1 MIVEVGGGNSG
12 IAEYLEKG
20 LKQGRIF
27 SRDELDQRIVLEG
40 DLELTNQ
47 IINSIEDNGQER
59 YLHITLSFREDDISN
74 DLLQS
79 VTAEYKSLLMSAY
92 NDDEYNFYAEAHL
105 PKIQSIEDLKT
116 GKMIER
122 KPHIHIVIPERNL
135 LTGNKLLPT
144 GYSDTVNVKNIPY
157 LDSIQEY
164 INYKYN
170 LESPKDFMREGG
182 NHSANVL
189 SRIKGDFFGEKQSQF
204 KAKMVDEIS
213 SGKINSLDSFQQ
225 RLSDFGEVKVRN
237 KGKANQYFA
246 VKLAEDK
253 KFTNLNHPVF
263 SEKAIV
269 TKALPKPDIDTIN
282 ARLSEWKNRVSKE
295 IKFVDF
301 ATPSFRQQYAKA
313 DLSEKAQLLIER
325 EQNYERKH
333 RQGSSLDRTSRR
345 KRNHQSN
352 VAHFNSRQSKPI
364 TRAAVGLS
372 SVQSGIMVRGTAQ
385 RGTRTQDI
393 LPENELNHLRNRK
406 SSLNPSLRRND
417 SSRRGGNARGRIDV
431 KSPISSR
438 SFNQI
443 ASGVPKQSYQK
454 NIFDKSIE
462 SRPYIT
468 PFEHYLETIGNTVR
482 IVKFSDSN
490 VLSHLANQSIDS
502 QAKQAEMAQYAEIR
516 RNIDPAAFLK
526 QLEKIYAVEPKNYK
540 ISYAKDGSPRFNVGK
555 RNLNASDF
563 LTKHLNLQW
572 QEAKSVL
579 EFCYA
584 NQQNRNINQ
593 ERLAFEKIKSN
604 IKAFDDD
611 LRLFE
616 KKAHTTLHNMNVDN
630 RNAFREEKK
639 RIYARCNLTP
649 KIRNQELAIASFR
662 CMQRQELIDEFAKNT
677 AFFVKEAKQYF
688 QQSGYSIRSLEEIDM
703 ATQAGKK
710 LQNLQPNYI
719 TSATKE
725 LELEDE
731 KKGLFNRIFDRVREQ
746 NPLNQENAQSQQNQH
761 TKDIYSTSS
770 GEEVGTD
777 YRGNIQFKNLALQ
790 ESLKKNNIGVAKH
803 TDGKIEYKSLT
814 DGKLICTDDGDKMRI
829 HKKDMSPENVKFFL
843 EVSIDRYGNE
853 LQING
858 KKEFKDMVIE
868 AAAANNLPVIL
879 KPAELQEQL
888 IARRKEL
895 EIEQKVEIGN
905 SIEKSISEKSQYKN
919 DSNLMTESLVE
930 RAEDNANKEDSSLN
944 LSSVESDLSRI
955 AKGELAFTDIT
966 GKFED
971 QKYRDH
977 YKEYVKLHKSEI
989 LAGNRVLT
997 LEQAI
1002 NASDLIT
1009 AYNRQDY
1016 YQTKYPEYKEHFNQ
1030 AKIYVDKQLNGYLNH
1045 KEFIEHCNK
1054 SPILKTAY
1062 NEALEIKLLQSN
1074 ISLEKLQNDSVLST
1088 NYYQSIEE
1096 KVRKERDFILSVK
1109 KDVTDLDKANLKI
1122 SDIAEKL
1129 QEPRYREVFKEAI
1142 ADFNKSTDKP
1152 KFEFDSIIKIAE
1164 KSINNSNSINIE
1176 FEYNKQLSIESGKNS
1191 YVVKI
1196 DGVPAQEAIKQK
1208 PELLKMLDN
1217 VALHKDMQ
1225 AKGISA
1231 ELLKSGVVQP
1241 KQLENELKVTKP
1253 KNMTVD
1259 LSGKSVEKVKAV
1271 KSSNLEL

>member
-1 MIVEVGGGNSG
+1 MIVEIGGGNSG

-27 SRDELDQRIVLEG
+27 SRDELDHRVVLDG
-40 DLELTNQ
+40 DLELTNK

-105 PKIQSIEDLKT
+105 PKMQSIEDSKT

-144 GYSDTVNVKNIPY
+144 GYTDTVNVKNIPY

-182 NHSANVL
+182 HHSANVL
-189 SRIKGDFFGEKQSQF
+189 SRIKGDFFGEKQSKF
-204 KAKMVDEIS
+204 KAQLVDEIS
-213 SGKINSLDSFQQ
+213 SGKINTLESFQR
-225 RLSDFGEVKVRN
+225 RLSDFGEVKIRN

-269 TKALPKPDIDTIN
+269 TKALPKADIDTIQV
-282 ARLSEWKNRVSKE
+282 RLSEWQNRVSKE

-301 ATPSFRQQYAKA
+301 ATPAFRQKYAKA
-313 DLSEKAQLLIER
+313 DLDEKAQLLIER
-325 EQNYERKH
+325 EQTYERKH
-333 RQGSSLDRTSRR
+333 RQGSSLERASRR
-345 KRNHQSN
+345 QRNHQSN
-352 VAHFNSRQSKPI
+352 ASNTNSRQSKSI
-364 TRAAVGLS
+364 ARASIGLS
-372 SVQSGIMVRGTAQ
+372 SVQGGVVVRGATQ
-385 RGTRTQDI
+385 RGTRTQS
-393 LPENELNHLRNRK
+393 LLSENELNHLRNGEP
-406 SSLNPSLRRND
+406 SINSSLRRND
-417 SSRRGGNARGRIDV
+417 SSRRRGNARGRIDV
-431 KSPISSR
+431 KPPISSR

-468 PFEHYLETIGNTVR
+468 PFEHYLDTVGNTVR

-490 VLSHLANQSIDS
+490 ALSHLAYKTLDS
-502 QAKQAEMAQYAEIR
+502 QVKQAEMAQYAEIR
-516 RNIDPAAFLK
+516 RNIEPVAFLN
-526 QLEKIYAVEPKNYK
+526 QLEKIYAVDPKNHK
-540 ISYAKDGSPRFNVGK
+540 ISYSKDGSPRFNVGK

-584 NQQNRNINQ
+584 NQHNKNINQ
-593 ERLAFEKIKSN
+593 ERLAFEKMKSN
-604 IKAFDDD
+604 IKAFDND
-611 LRLFE
+611 LRRFE
-616 KKAHTTLHNMNVDN
+616 KTAHISLHNMNVDN

-639 RIYARCNLTP
+639 RIYARYNLTP

-662 CMQRQELIDEFAKNT
+662 CMQRQELIDEFAQNT
-677 AFFVKEAKQYF
+677 ASFVKEAKRYF

-703 ATQAGKK
+703 ATNAGQK
-710 LQNLQPNYI
+710 LQELQPNSI
-719 TSATKE
+719 APATKE
-725 LELEDE
+725 LEREDE

-761 TKDIYSTSS
+761 AKDIYATQS

-814 DGKLICTDDGDKMRI
+814 DGKLICTDDGDKMKI
-829 HKKDMSPENVKFFL
+829 HQKDMSPENVKFFL

-879 KPAELQEQL
+879 KPAELQERL
-888 IARRKEL
+888 MARRKEL
-895 EIEQKVEIGN
+895 ELEQKVEVN
-905 SIEKSISEKSQYKN
+905 SIEKAAPEQAKNEPHSSIEPVAKSAVAANDEFKQPQAAENLKDNEREKAVVKQ
-919 DSNLMTESLVE
+919 DITREQ
-930 RAEDNANKEDSSLN
+930 AQA
-944 LSSVESDLSRI
+944 
-955 AKGELAFTDIT
+955 AQELA
-966 GKFED
+966 
-971 QKYRDH
+971 
-977 YKEYVKLHKSEI
+977 
-989 LAGNRVLT
+989 
-997 LEQAI
+997 
-1002 NASDLIT
+1002 T
-1009 AYNRQDY
+1009 AYNRQEY
-1016 YQTKYPEYKEHFNQ
+1016 YQARVPEYEKLLEQ
-1030 AKIYVDKQLNGYLNH
+1030 ARIDVEKQLAGTLDH
-1045 KEFIEHCNK
+1045 KDFVERCEQE
-1054 SPILKTAY
+1054 PILKTAY
-1062 NEALEIKLLQSN
+1062 NEVLEIEGLKTER
-1074 ISLEKLQNDSVLST
+1074 SLETLQKDPQFSRNYYEQIESSILKDRAFVQAVKNDVEGLANSKIKIADIAGKLQDPK
-1088 NYYQSIEE
+1088 Y
-1096 KVRKERDFILSVK
+1096 KETFK
-1109 KDVTDLDKANLKI
+1109 K
-1122 SDIAEKL
+1122 
-1129 QEPRYREVFKEAI
+1129 AI
-1142 ADFNKSTDKP
+1142 NDFNRSTTKS
-1152 KFEFDSIIKIAE
+1152 KFDFNAVVQIAE
-1164 KSINNSNSINIE
+1164 KSLVNRRGVNIE
-1176 FEYNKQLSIESGKNS
+1176 FEFSKAASAQAGRNVYT
-1191 YVVKI
+1191 VKI

-1208 PELLKMLDN
+1208 PELSKMLDN

-1231 ELLKSGVVQP
+1231 ESLKSGVIQP
-1241 KQLENELKVTKP
+1241 KQLDNELKVTKP

-1259 LSGKSVEKVKAV
+1259 LSGKPVEKA
-1271 KSSNLEL
+1271 KSTKPSNLEL

>member
-1 MIVEVGGGNSG
+1 MIVEIGGGNSG

-27 SRDELDQRIVLEG
+27 SRDELDHRVVLDG
-40 DLELTNQ
+40 DLELTNK

-105 PKIQSIEDLKT
+105 PKIQSIEDSKT
-116 GKMIER
+116 GEMIER

-144 GYSDTVNVKNIPY
+144 GYTDTVNVKNIPY

-182 NHSANVL
+182 HHSANVL
-189 SRIKGDFFGEKQSQF
+189 SRIKGDFFGEKQSKF
-204 KAKMVDEIS
+204 KAQLVDEIS
-213 SGKINSLDSFQQ
+213 SGKINTLESFQR
-225 RLSDFGEVKVRN
+225 RLSDFGEVKIRN

-269 TKALPKPDIDTIN
+269 TKALPKADIDTIQV
-282 ARLSEWKNRVSKE
+282 RLSEWQNRVSKE

-301 ATPSFRQQYAKA
+301 ATPAFRQKYAKA
-313 DLSEKAQLLIER
+313 DLDEKAQLLIER
-325 EQNYERKH
+325 EQTYERKH
-333 RQGSSLDRTSRR
+333 RQGSSLERASRR
-345 KRNHQSN
+345 QRNHQSN
-352 VAHFNSRQSKPI
+352 ASNTNSRQSKSI
-364 TRAAVGLS
+364 ARASIGLS
-372 SVQSGIMVRGTAQ
+372 SVQGGVVVRGATQ
-385 RGTRTQDI
+385 RGTRTQS
-393 LPENELNHLRNRK
+393 LLSENELNHLRNGK
-406 SSLNPSLRRND
+406 PSIDPSLRRND
-417 SSRRGGNARGRIDV
+417 SSRRRGNARGRIDV
-431 KSPISSR
+431 KPPISSR

-468 PFEHYLETIGNTVR
+468 PFEHYLDTVGNTVR

-490 VLSHLANQSIDS
+490 ALSHLAYQTLDS

-516 RNIDPAAFLK
+516 RNIDPAVFLN
-526 QLEKIYAVEPKNYK
+526 QLEKIYAVDPKNHK

-584 NQQNRNINQ
+584 NQHNKNINQ
-593 ERLAFEKIKSN
+593 ERLAFEKMKSN
-604 IKAFDDD
+604 IKAFDND
-611 LRLFE
+611 LRRFE
-616 KKAHTTLHNMNVDN
+616 KNAHTTLHNMNVDN

-639 RIYARCNLTP
+639 RIYARYNLTP

-662 CMQRQELIDEFAKNT
+662 CMQRQELIDEFAQNT
-677 AFFVKEAKQYF
+677 ASFVKEAKQYF

-703 ATQAGKK
+703 ATKAGQK
-710 LQNLQPNYI
+710 LQDLQPNSI
-719 TSATKE
+719 APATKE
-725 LELEDE
+725 LEREDE

-746 NPLNQENAQSQQNQH
+746 NPLNQENEQSQQNH
-761 TKDIYSTSS
+761 YAKDIYATQS

-814 DGKLICTDDGDKMRI
+814 DGKLICTDDGDKMKI
-829 HKKDMSPENVKFFL
+829 HQKDMSPENVKFFL

-858 KKEFKDMVIE
+858 KKEFKDMVVE

-895 EIEQKVEIGN
+895 EMEQKVEVGN
-905 SIEKSISEKSQYKN
+905 SIEKATPEQAKDEQRSSIEPVQSKSAANDEFRQPQAAEPLKAQPEQAHTPAEQPKPVQEQPQATIEKAVAISQTKAESSKTTERPAYTIEFKYDESAKQRTAQESAVVAGRFYSVKVNGVPVQEAMKN
-919 DSNLMTESLVE
+919 DPNVAKVLENAAKNIPDLKAKNITADNLKSGHILGLQTSNVG
-930 RAEDNANKEDSSLN
+930 A
-944 LSSVESDLSRI
+944 
-955 AKGELAFTDIT
+955 
-966 GKFED
+966 GKFDKPE
-971 QKYRDH
+971 
-977 YKEYVKLHKSEI
+977 
-989 LAGNRVLT
+989 T
-997 LEQAI
+997 L
-1002 NASDLIT
+1002 
-1009 AYNRQDY
+1009 
-1016 YQTKYPEYKEHFNQ
+1016 K
-1030 AKIYVDKQLNGYLNH
+1030 LNG
-1045 KEFIEHCNK
+1045 
-1054 SPILKTAY
+1054 SG
-1062 NEALEIKLLQSN
+1062 QQ
-1074 ISLEKLQNDSVLST
+1074 IST
-1088 NYYQSIEE
+1088 P
-1096 KVRKERDFILSVK
+1096 
-1109 KDVTDLDKANLKI
+1109 KA
-1122 SDIAEKL
+1122 
-1129 QEPRYREVFKEAI
+1129 Q
-1142 ADFNKSTDKP
+1142 
-1152 KFEFDSIIKIAE
+1152 AE
-1164 KSINNSNSINIE
+1164 KSAGAS
-1176 FEYNKQLSIESGKNS
+1176 K
-1191 YVVKI
+1191 
-1196 DGVPAQEAIKQK
+1196 
-1208 PELLKMLDN
+1208 
-1217 VALHKDMQ
+1217 
-1225 AKGISA
+1225 
-1231 ELLKSGVVQP
+1231 
-1241 KQLENELKVTKP
+1241 
-1253 KNMTVD
+1253 
-1259 LSGKSVEKVKAV
+1259 GKS
-1271 KSSNLEL
+1271 SDISL

>member
-1 MIVEVGGGNSG
+1 MIVEIGGGNSG

-27 SRDELDQRIVLEG
+27 SRDELDHRVVLDG
-40 DLELTNQ
+40 DLELTNK

-105 PKIQSIEDLKT
+105 PKIQSIEDSKT

-144 GYSDTVNVKNIPY
+144 GYTDTVNVKNIPY

-182 NHSANVL
+182 HHSANVL
-189 SRIKGDFFGEKQSQF
+189 SRIKGDFFGEKQSKF
-204 KAKMVDEIS
+204 KAQLVDEIS
-213 SGKINSLDSFQQ
+213 SGKINTLESFQR
-225 RLSDFGEVKVRN
+225 RLSDFGEVKIRN

-269 TKALPKPDIDTIN
+269 TKALPKADIDTIQV
-282 ARLSEWKNRVSKE
+282 RLSEWQNRVSKE

-301 ATPSFRQQYAKA
+301 ATPTFRQKYAKA
-313 DLSEKAQLLIER
+313 DLDEKAQLLIER
-325 EQNYERKH
+325 EQTYERKH
-333 RQGSSLDRTSRR
+333 RQGSSLDRTNRR

-352 VAHFNSRQSKPI
+352 VAHLNSRQSKSI
-364 TRAAVGLS
+364 TRAAVGVS
-372 SVQSGIMVRGTAQ
+372 SMQSGVMVRGATQ
-385 RGTRTQDI
+385 RGTRTQS
-393 LPENELNHLRNRK
+393 LLSENELNHLRNGK
-406 SSLNPSLRRND
+406 PSIDPSLRRND
-417 SSRRGGNARGRIDV
+417 SSRRRGNARGRIDV
-431 KSPISSR
+431 KPPISSR

-443 ASGVPKQSYQK
+443 TSGVPKQSYQK

-462 SRPYIT
+462 SRSYIT
-468 PFEHYLETIGNTVR
+468 PFEHYLETVGNTVR

-490 VLSHLANQSIDS
+490 ALSHLAYKTLDS
-502 QAKQAEMAQYAEIR
+502 QVKQAEMAQYAEIR
-516 RNIDPAAFLK
+516 RNIEPVTFLN
-526 QLEKIYAVEPKNYK
+526 QLEKIYAVDPKNHK

-584 NQQNRNINQ
+584 NQHNKNINQ
-593 ERLAFEKIKSN
+593 ERLAFEKMKSN
-604 IKAFDDD
+604 IKAFDND
-611 LRLFE
+611 LRRFE
-616 KKAHTTLHNMNVDN
+616 KNAHTKLHNMNVDN

-639 RIYARCNLTP
+639 RIYARHNLTP

-662 CMQRQELIDEFAKNT
+662 CMQRQELIDEFAQNT
-677 AFFVKEAKQYF
+677 ASFVKEAKQYF

-703 ATQAGKK
+703 ATKAGQK
-710 LQNLQPNYI
+710 LQDLQPNSI
-719 TSATKE
+719 APATKE
-725 LELEDE
+725 LEREDE

-746 NPLNQENAQSQQNQH
+746 NPLNQENEQSQQNH
-761 TKDIYSTSS
+761 HAKDIYATQS

-814 DGKLICTDDGDKMRI
+814 DGKLICTDDGDKMKI
-829 HKKDMSPENVKFFL
+829 HQKDMSPENVKFFL

-853 LQING
+853 LKING
-858 KKEFKDMVIE
+858 KKEFKDMVVE

-895 EIEQKVEIGN
+895 EMEQKVEVGN
-905 SIEKSISEKSQYKN
+905 SIEKAAPEQTQEKAKDEQRSSIEPVQSKSAANDEFRQPQAAEPLKAQPEQAHTPAEQPKSVQEQPQTTTEKAAAISQTKAESSKTTERPAYTIEFKYDESAKQRTAQESAVVAGRFYSVKVNGVPVQEAMKSDPNVAKVLENAAKN
-919 DSNLMTESLVE
+919 SPDLKAKNITADNLKSGYILGLQTSNVG
-930 RAEDNANKEDSSLN
+930 A
-944 LSSVESDLSRI
+944 
-955 AKGELAFTDIT
+955 
-966 GKFED
+966 GKFDKPE
-971 QKYRDH
+971 
-977 YKEYVKLHKSEI
+977 
-989 LAGNRVLT
+989 T
-997 LEQAI
+997 L
-1002 NASDLIT
+1002 
-1009 AYNRQDY
+1009 
-1016 YQTKYPEYKEHFNQ
+1016 K
-1030 AKIYVDKQLNGYLNH
+1030 LNG
-1045 KEFIEHCNK
+1045 
-1054 SPILKTAY
+1054 SG
-1062 NEALEIKLLQSN
+1062 QQ
-1074 ISLEKLQNDSVLST
+1074 IST
-1088 NYYQSIEE
+1088 P
-1096 KVRKERDFILSVK
+1096 
-1109 KDVTDLDKANLKI
+1109 KA
-1122 SDIAEKL
+1122 
-1129 QEPRYREVFKEAI
+1129 Q
-1142 ADFNKSTDKP
+1142 
-1152 KFEFDSIIKIAE
+1152 AE
-1164 KSINNSNSINIE
+1164 KSAGAS
-1176 FEYNKQLSIESGKNS
+1176 K
-1191 YVVKI
+1191 
-1196 DGVPAQEAIKQK
+1196 
-1208 PELLKMLDN
+1208 
-1217 VALHKDMQ
+1217 
-1225 AKGISA
+1225 
-1231 ELLKSGVVQP
+1231 
-1241 KQLENELKVTKP
+1241 
-1253 KNMTVD
+1253 
-1259 LSGKSVEKVKAV
+1259 GKS
-1271 KSSNLEL
+1271 SDISL

>member
-1 MIVEVGGGNSG
+1 MIVEIGGGNSG

-27 SRDELDQRIVLEG
+27 SRDELDQRVVLEG
-40 DLELTNQ
+40 DLELTNK

-79 VTAEYKSLLMSAY
+79 VTSEYKSLLMSAY

-105 PKIQSIEDLKT
+105 PKIQSIEDSKT

-144 GYSDTVNVKNIPY
+144 GYTDTVNVKNIPY

-182 NHSANVL
+182 HHSANVL

-204 KAKMVDEIS
+204 KAQLVDEIS
-213 SGKINSLDSFQQ
+213 SGKINTLDSFER
-225 RLSDFGEVKVRN
+225 RLFDFGEVKIRN
-237 KGKANQYFA
+237 KGKPNQYFA
-246 VKLAEDK
+246 VKLPEDK

-313 DLSEKAQLLIER
+313 DLGEKAELLIER

-333 RQGSSLDRTSRR
+333 RQGSSLERASGRQ
-345 KRNHQSN
+345 RNHQSN
-352 VAHFNSRQSKPI
+352 ASNTNSRQSKSI
-364 TRAAVGLS
+364 ARASIGLS
-372 SVQSGIMVRGTAQ
+372 SVQGGVVVRGATQ
-385 RGTRTQDI
+385 RGTRTQS
-393 LPENELNHLRNRK
+393 LLSENELNHLRNGEP
-406 SSLNPSLRRND
+406 SINSSLRRND
-417 SSRRGGNARGRIDV
+417 SSRRRGNARGRIDV
-431 KSPISSR
+431 KPSISSR

-443 ASGVPKQSYQK
+443 ALGVPKQSYQK
-454 NIFDKSIE
+454 NIFDNSIE
-462 SRPYIT
+462 SRHYIT
-468 PFEHYLETIGNTVR
+468 PFERYLETVGNTVR
-482 IVKFSDSN
+482 IAKFSDSN
-490 VLSHLANQSIDS
+490 AFSHLAKQTLDS

-516 RNIDPAAFLK
+516 RNIDPVAFLN
-526 QLEKIYAVEPKNYK
+526 QLEKIYAVDPTNHK

-584 NQQNRNINQ
+584 NQHNKNINQ
-593 ERLAFEKIKSN
+593 ERLAFEKMKSN
-604 IKAFDDD
+604 IKAFDND
-611 LRLFE
+611 LRRFE
-616 KKAHTTLHNMNVDN
+616 KNAHTTLHNMNVDN

-639 RIYARCNLTP
+639 RIYARHNLTP

-662 CMQRQELIDEFAKNT
+662 CMQRQELIDEFAQNT
-677 AFFVKEAKQYF
+677 ASFVKEAKQYF
-688 QQSGYSIRSLEEIDM
+688 RQSGYSIRSLEEIDM
-703 ATQAGKK
+703 ATKAGQK
-710 LQNLQPNYI
+710 LQDLQPNSI
-719 TSATKE
+719 APATKE
-725 LELEDE
+725 LEREDE

-761 TKDIYSTSS
+761 AKDIYATQS

-814 DGKLICTDDGDKMRI
+814 DGKLICTDDGDKMKI
-829 HKKDMSPENVKFFL
+829 HQKDMSPENVKFFL

-868 AAAANNLPVIL
+868 AAAANDLPVIL
-879 KPAELQEQL
+879 KPAELQERL
-888 IARRKEL
+888 MARRKEL
-895 EIEQKVEIGN
+895 ELEQKVEVGN
-905 SIEKSISEKSQYKN
+905 SIEKATPEQAKDEQRSSIEPVQSKSAANDEFRQPQAAEPLKAQPEQAHTPAEQPTPVQEQPQATTEKAAAISQTKAESSKTTERPAYTIEFKYDESAKQRTAQESAVVPGRFYSVKVNGVPVQEAMKSDPNVAKVLENAAKN
-919 DSNLMTESLVE
+919 IPDLKAKNITADNLKSGHILGLQTSNVG
-930 RAEDNANKEDSSLN
+930 A
-944 LSSVESDLSRI
+944 
-955 AKGELAFTDIT
+955 
-966 GKFED
+966 GKFDKPE
-971 QKYRDH
+971 
-977 YKEYVKLHKSEI
+977 
-989 LAGNRVLT
+989 T
-997 LEQAI
+997 L
-1002 NASDLIT
+1002 
-1009 AYNRQDY
+1009 
-1016 YQTKYPEYKEHFNQ
+1016 K
-1030 AKIYVDKQLNGYLNH
+1030 LNG
-1045 KEFIEHCNK
+1045 
-1054 SPILKTAY
+1054 SG
-1062 NEALEIKLLQSN
+1062 QQ
-1074 ISLEKLQNDSVLST
+1074 IST
-1088 NYYQSIEE
+1088 P
-1096 KVRKERDFILSVK
+1096 
-1109 KDVTDLDKANLKI
+1109 KA
-1122 SDIAEKL
+1122 
-1129 QEPRYREVFKEAI
+1129 Q
-1142 ADFNKSTDKP
+1142 
-1152 KFEFDSIIKIAE
+1152 AE
-1164 KSINNSNSINIE
+1164 KSAGAS
-1176 FEYNKQLSIESGKNS
+1176 K
-1191 YVVKI
+1191 
-1196 DGVPAQEAIKQK
+1196 
-1208 PELLKMLDN
+1208 
-1217 VALHKDMQ
+1217 
-1225 AKGISA
+1225 
-1231 ELLKSGVVQP
+1231 
-1241 KQLENELKVTKP
+1241 
-1253 KNMTVD
+1253 
-1259 LSGKSVEKVKAV
+1259 GKS
-1271 KSSNLEL
+1271 SDISL

>member
-1 MIVEVGGGNSG
+1 MIVEIGGGNSG

-27 SRDELDQRIVLEG
+27 SRDELDHRVVLDG
-40 DLELTNQ
+40 DLELTNK

-105 PKIQSIEDLKT
+105 PKIQSIEDSKT

-144 GYSDTVNVKNIPY
+144 GYTDTVNVKNIPY

-182 NHSANVL
+182 HHSANVL
-189 SRIKGDFFGEKQSQF
+189 SRIKGDFFGEKQSKF
-204 KAKMVDEIS
+204 KAQLVDEIS
-213 SGKINSLDSFQQ
+213 SGKINTLESFQR
-225 RLSDFGEVKVRN
+225 RLSDFGEVKIRN

-269 TKALPKPDIDTIN
+269 TKALPKADIDTIQV
-282 ARLSEWKNRVSKE
+282 RLSEWQNRVSKE

-301 ATPSFRQQYAKA
+301 ATPAFRQKYAKA
-313 DLSEKAQLLIER
+313 DLDEKAQLLIER
-325 EQNYERKH
+325 EQTYERKH
-333 RQGSSLDRTSRR
+333 RQGSSLERASRR
-345 KRNHQSN
+345 QRNHQSN
-352 VAHFNSRQSKPI
+352 ASNTNSRQSKSI
-364 TRAAVGLS
+364 ARASIGLS
-372 SVQSGIMVRGTAQ
+372 SVQGGVVVRGATQ
-385 RGTRTQDI
+385 RGTRTQS
-393 LPENELNHLRNRK
+393 LLSENELNHLRNGK
-406 SSLNPSLRRND
+406 PSIDPSLRRND
-417 SSRRGGNARGRIDV
+417 SSRRRGNARGRIDV
-431 KSPISSR
+431 KPPISSR

-443 ASGVPKQSYQK
+443 TSGVPKQSYQK

-462 SRPYIT
+462 SRSYIT
-468 PFEHYLETIGNTVR
+468 PFEHYLETVGNTVR

-490 VLSHLANQSIDS
+490 ALSHLAYKTLDS
-502 QAKQAEMAQYAEIR
+502 QVKQAEMAQYAEIR
-516 RNIDPAAFLK
+516 RNIEPVAFLN
-526 QLEKIYAVEPKNYK
+526 QLEKIYAVDPKNHK

-584 NQQNRNINQ
+584 NQHNKNINQ
-593 ERLAFEKIKSN
+593 ERLAFEKMKSN
-604 IKAFDDD
+604 IKAFDND
-611 LRLFE
+611 LRRFE
-616 KKAHTTLHNMNVDN
+616 KNAHSTLHNMNVDN

-639 RIYARCNLTP
+639 RIYARHNLTP

-662 CMQRQELIDEFAKNT
+662 CMQRQELIDEFAQNT
-677 AFFVKEAKQYF
+677 ASFVKEAKQYF

-703 ATQAGKK
+703 ATKAGQK
-710 LQNLQPNYI
+710 LQDLQPNSI
-719 TSATKE
+719 APATKE
-725 LELEDE
+725 LEREDE

-746 NPLNQENAQSQQNQH
+746 NPLNQENEQSQQNH
-761 TKDIYSTSS
+761 HAKDIYATQS

-814 DGKLICTDDGDKMRI
+814 DGKLICTDDGDKMQI
-829 HKKDMSPENVKFFL
+829 HQKDMSPENVKFFL

-853 LQING
+853 LKING
-858 KKEFKDMVIE
+858 KKEFKDMVVE

-895 EIEQKVEIGN
+895 EMEQKVEVGN
-905 SIEKSISEKSQYKN
+905 SIEKATSEQTQDKAKDEQRSSIEPVQSKSAANDEFRQPQAAEPLKAQPEQAHTPAEQPKSVQEQPQATTEKAAAISQTKAESSKTTERPTYTIEFKYDESAKQRMAQESAVVAGRFYSVKVNGVPVQEAMKN
-919 DSNLMTESLVE
+919 DPNVAKVLENAAKNIPDLKAKNITADNLKSGHILGLQTSNVG
-930 RAEDNANKEDSSLN
+930 A
-944 LSSVESDLSRI
+944 
-955 AKGELAFTDIT
+955 
-966 GKFED
+966 GKFD
-971 QKYRDH
+971 KP
-977 YKEYVKLHKSEI
+977 
-989 LAGNRVLT
+989 AT
-997 LEQAI
+997 L
-1002 NASDLIT
+1002 
-1009 AYNRQDY
+1009 
-1016 YQTKYPEYKEHFNQ
+1016 K
-1030 AKIYVDKQLNGYLNH
+1030 LNG
-1045 KEFIEHCNK
+1045 
-1054 SPILKTAY
+1054 SG
-1062 NEALEIKLLQSN
+1062 QQ
-1074 ISLEKLQNDSVLST
+1074 IST
-1088 NYYQSIEE
+1088 P
-1096 KVRKERDFILSVK
+1096 
-1109 KDVTDLDKANLKI
+1109 KA
-1122 SDIAEKL
+1122 
-1129 QEPRYREVFKEAI
+1129 Q
-1142 ADFNKSTDKP
+1142 
-1152 KFEFDSIIKIAE
+1152 AE
-1164 KSINNSNSINIE
+1164 KSAGAS
-1176 FEYNKQLSIESGKNS
+1176 K
-1191 YVVKI
+1191 
-1196 DGVPAQEAIKQK
+1196 
-1208 PELLKMLDN
+1208 
-1217 VALHKDMQ
+1217 
-1225 AKGISA
+1225 
-1231 ELLKSGVVQP
+1231 
-1241 KQLENELKVTKP
+1241 
-1253 KNMTVD
+1253 
-1259 LSGKSVEKVKAV
+1259 GKS
-1271 KSSNLEL
+1271 SDISL

>member
-1 MIVEVGGGNSG
+1 MIIEIGGGNSG

-27 SRDELDQRIVLEG
+27 SRDELDHRVVLDG
-40 DLELTNQ
+40 DLELTNK

-105 PKIQSIEDLKT
+105 PKIQSIEDSKT
-116 GKMIER
+116 GKRIER

-144 GYSDTVNVKNIPY
+144 GYTDTVNVKNIPY

-164 INYKYN
+164 INHKYN

-204 KAKMVDEIS
+204 KALLVDEIS
-213 SGKINSLDSFQQ
+213 SGKINSLDSFQR
-225 RLSDFGEVKVRN
+225 RLSDFGEVKIRN
-237 KGKANQYFA
+237 KGKANQYFS

-263 SEKAIV
+263 SERAIV

-282 ARLSEWKNRVSKE
+282 VRLSEWKNRVSKE

-313 DLSEKAQLLIER
+313 DLGEKAQLLIER

-352 VAHFNSRQSKPI
+352 VAHLNSRQSKSI
-364 TRAAVGLS
+364 TRAAVGVS
-372 SVQSGIMVRGTAQ
+372 SMQSGIMVRGTAQ
-385 RGTRTQDI
+385 RGPRAQDI
-393 LPENELNHLRNRK
+393 LPENELNYLRNGK
-406 SSLNPSLRRND
+406 PSLDPSLRRND
-417 SSRRGGNARGRIDV
+417 SSRRRGNARGRIDV
-431 KSPISSR
+431 KPTISSR

-468 PFEHYLETIGNTVR
+468 PFEHYLETVGNTVR

-490 VLSHLANQSIDS
+490 ALSHLANKTLDLQD
-502 QAKQAEMAQYAEIR
+502 KQAELAQYAEIR
-516 RNIDPAAFLK
+516 RNIDPAVFLN
-526 QLEKIYAVEPKNYK
+526 QLEKIYAVDPKNHK

-563 LTKHLNLQW
+563 LTKHLNLKW

-584 NQQNRNINQ
+584 NQHNKNINQ
-593 ERLAFEKIKSN
+593 ERLAFEKMKSN
-604 IKAFDDD
+604 IKAFDND
-611 LRLFE
+611 LRRF
-616 KKAHTTLHNMNVDN
+616 KKNAHTTLHNMNVDN

-639 RIYARCNLTP
+639 RIYARHNLTP

-662 CMQRQELIDEFAKNT
+662 CMQRQELIDEFAQNT
-677 AFFVKEAKQYF
+677 ASFIKEAKRYF

-703 ATQAGKK
+703 ATQAGQK
-710 LQNLQPNYI
+710 LQDLQPNSI
-719 TSATKE
+719 APATKE
-725 LELEDE
+725 LEREDE

-761 TKDIYSTSS
+761 AKDIYATQS

-803 TDGKIEYKSLT
+803 SDGKIEYKSLT
-814 DGKLICTDDGDKMRI
+814 DGKLICTDDGDKMKI
-829 HKKDMSPENVKFFL
+829 HQKDMSPENVKFFL

-858 KKEFKDMVIE
+858 KKEFKDMVVE
-868 AAAANNLPVIL
+868 VAAANNLPVIL

-888 IARRKEL
+888 MARRKEL
-895 EIEQKVEIGN
+895 EMEQKVEVDN
-905 SIEKSISEKSQYKN
+905 SIEKAAPGQAQEKAKNEQSSSIEPVQNRSAAN
-919 DSNLMTESLVE
+919 DEFKQPQVAESLKVDNALFVE
-930 RAEDNANKEDSSLN
+930 VQNDLIDLQAAIFINESYGAVVEEDQYQAAVRAE
-944 LSSVESDLSRI
+944 
-955 AKGELAFTDIT
+955 
-966 GKFED
+966 
-971 QKYRDH
+971 
-977 YKEYVKLHKSEI
+977 
-989 LAGNRVLT
+989 
-997 LEQAI
+997 
-1002 NASDLIT
+1002 
-1009 AYNRQDY
+1009 
-1016 YQTKYPEYKEHFNQ
+1016 
-1030 AKIYVDKQLNGYLNH
+1030 
-1045 KEFIEHCNK
+1045 
-1054 SPILKTAY
+1054 
-1062 NEALEIKLLQSN
+1062 
-1074 ISLEKLQNDSVLST
+1074 
-1088 NYYQSIEE
+1088 
-1096 KVRKERDFILSVK
+1096 KV
-1109 KDVTDLDKANLKI
+1109 
-1122 SDIAEKL
+1122 
-1129 QEPRYREVFKEAI
+1129 
-1142 ADFNKSTDKP
+1142 
-1152 KFEFDSIIKIAE
+1152 E
-1164 KSINNSNSINIE
+1164 KSIKEKIEQNIKENSQYATEIQ
-1176 FEYNKQLSIESGKNS
+1176 KQLKDYGITVDYFSQETRNVLEKNQGMVKEQSESSTTKS
-1191 YVVKI
+1191 AERPAYTVEFKY
-1196 DGVPAQEAIKQK
+1196 DESAKQRRAQESTVVAGRFYSVKVNGMPVQEAMK
-1208 PELLKMLDN
+1208 NDPN
-1217 VALHKDMQ
+1217 VAKVLEYA
-1225 AKGISA
+1225 AKNNPDLKVKNITA
-1231 ELLKSGVVQP
+1231 ENLKSGHILGLQTNNVG
-1241 KQLENELKVTKP
+1241 
-1253 KNMTVD
+1253 
-1259 LSGKSVEKVKAV
+1259 SGKFDKPETLKLNDAGQQIASPKAQTEKSVGKE
-1271 KSSNLEL
+1271 KSSDISL

>member
-1 MIVEVGGGNSG
+1 MIVDIGGGNSG

-27 SRDELDQRIVLEG
+27 SRDELDHRVVLDG
-40 DLELTNQ
+40 DLELTNK

-105 PKIQSIEDLKT
+105 PKIQSIEESKT

-122 KPHIHIVIPERNL
+122 KPHIHIIIPERNL

-144 GYSDTVNVKNIPY
+144 GYTDTVNVKNIPY

-182 NHSANVL
+182 HHSANVL
-189 SRIKGDFFGEKQSQF
+189 SRIKGDFFGEKQSKF
-204 KAKMVDEIS
+204 KAQLVDEIS
-213 SGKINSLDSFQQ
+213 SGKINTLESFQR
-225 RLSDFGEVKVRN
+225 RLSDFGEVKIRN

-313 DLSEKAQLLIER
+313 DLGEKADLLIER

-333 RQGSSLDRTSRR
+333 RQGSSLERASGRQ
-345 KRNHQSN
+345 RNHQSN
-352 VAHFNSRQSKPI
+352 ASNTNSRQSKPI
-364 TRAAVGLS
+364 ARASVGVS
-372 SVQSGIMVRGTAQ
+372 SVQGGVVVRGATQ
-385 RGTRTQDI
+385 RGTRTQS
-393 LPENELNHLRNRK
+393 LLSENELNHLRN
-406 SSLNPSLRRND
+406 SEPSINSSLRRND
-417 SSRRGGNARGRIDV
+417 SSRRRGNARGRIDV
-431 KSPISSR
+431 KPPISSR

-443 ASGVPKQSYQK
+443 TSGVPKQSYQK

-462 SRPYIT
+462 SRSYIT
-468 PFEHYLETIGNTVR
+468 PFEHYLETVGNTVR

-490 VLSHLANQSIDS
+490 ALSHLAYKTLDS
-502 QAKQAEMAQYAEIR
+502 QVKQAEMAQYAEIR
-516 RNIDPAAFLK
+516 RNIEPTAFLN
-526 QLEKIYAVEPKNYK
+526 QLEKIYAVDPKNHK

-584 NQQNRNINQ
+584 NQHNKNINQ
-593 ERLAFEKIKSN
+593 ERLAFEKMKSN
-604 IKAFDDD
+604 IKAFDND
-611 LRLFE
+611 LRRFE
-616 KKAHTTLHNMNVDN
+616 KNAHTTLHNMNVDN

-639 RIYARCNLTP
+639 RIYARHNLTP

-662 CMQRQELIDEFAKNT
+662 CMQRQELIDEFAQNT
-677 AFFVKEAKQYF
+677 ASFVKEAKQYF

-703 ATQAGKK
+703 ATKAGQK
-710 LQNLQPNYI
+710 LQDLQPNSI
-719 TSATKE
+719 APATKE
-725 LELEDE
+725 LERENE

-746 NPLNQENAQSQQNQH
+746 NPLNQENEQSQQNH
-761 TKDIYSTSS
+761 YAKDIYATQS

-814 DGKLICTDDGDKMRI
+814 DGKLICTDDGDKMKI
-829 HKKDMSPENVKFFL
+829 HQKDMSPENVKFFL

-853 LQING
+853 LKING
-858 KKEFKDMVIE
+858 KKEFKDMVVE

-895 EIEQKVEIGN
+895 EMEQKVEVGN
-905 SIEKSISEKSQYKN
+905 SIEKAAPEQTQEKAKDEQRSSIEPVQSKSAANDEFRQPQAAEPLKAQPEQAHTPAEQPQATTEKAAAISQTKAESSKTTERPAYTIEFKYDESAKQRTAQESAVVAGRFYSVKVNGVPVQEAMKSDPNVAKVLENAAKN
-919 DSNLMTESLVE
+919 SPDLKAKNITADNLKSGYILGLQTSNVG
-930 RAEDNANKEDSSLN
+930 A
-944 LSSVESDLSRI
+944 
-955 AKGELAFTDIT
+955 
-966 GKFED
+966 GKFDKPE
-971 QKYRDH
+971 
-977 YKEYVKLHKSEI
+977 
-989 LAGNRVLT
+989 T
-997 LEQAI
+997 L
-1002 NASDLIT
+1002 
-1009 AYNRQDY
+1009 
-1016 YQTKYPEYKEHFNQ
+1016 K
-1030 AKIYVDKQLNGYLNH
+1030 LNG
-1045 KEFIEHCNK
+1045 
-1054 SPILKTAY
+1054 SG
-1062 NEALEIKLLQSN
+1062 QQ
-1074 ISLEKLQNDSVLST
+1074 IST
-1088 NYYQSIEE
+1088 P
-1096 KVRKERDFILSVK
+1096 KV
-1109 KDVTDLDKANLKI
+1109 
-1122 SDIAEKL
+1122 
-1129 QEPRYREVFKEAI
+1129 Q
-1142 ADFNKSTDKP
+1142 
-1152 KFEFDSIIKIAE
+1152 AE
-1164 KSINNSNSINIE
+1164 KSAGA
-1176 FEYNKQLSIESGKNS
+1176 NK
-1191 YVVKI
+1191 
-1196 DGVPAQEAIKQK
+1196 
-1208 PELLKMLDN
+1208 
-1217 VALHKDMQ
+1217 
-1225 AKGISA
+1225 
-1231 ELLKSGVVQP
+1231 
-1241 KQLENELKVTKP
+1241 
-1253 KNMTVD
+1253 
-1259 LSGKSVEKVKAV
+1259 GKS
-1271 KSSNLEL
+1271 SDISL

>member
-1 MIVEVGGGNSG
+1 MIVEIGGGNSG

-27 SRDELDQRIVLEG
+27 SRDELDHRVVLDG
-40 DLELTNQ
+40 DLELTNK

-105 PKIQSIEDLKT
+105 PKIQSIEDSKT
-116 GKMIER
+116 GEMIER

-144 GYSDTVNVKNIPY
+144 GYTDTVNVKNIPY

-182 NHSANVL
+182 HHSANVL
-189 SRIKGDFFGEKQSQF
+189 SRIKGDFFGEKQSKF
-204 KAKMVDEIS
+204 KAQLVDEIS
-213 SGKINSLDSFQQ
+213 SGKINTLESFQR
-225 RLSDFGEVKVRN
+225 RLSDFGEVKIRN

-269 TKALPKPDIDTIN
+269 TKALPKADIDTIQV
-282 ARLSEWKNRVSKE
+282 RLSEWQNRVSKE

-301 ATPSFRQQYAKA
+301 ATPTFRQKYAKA
-313 DLSEKAQLLIER
+313 DLDEKAQLLIER
-325 EQNYERKH
+325 EQTYERKH
-333 RQGSSLDRTSRR
+333 RQGSSLDRTNRR

-352 VAHFNSRQSKPI
+352 VAHLNSRQSKSI
-364 TRAAVGLS
+364 TRAAVGVS
-372 SVQSGIMVRGTAQ
+372 SMQSGVMVRGATQ
-385 RGTRTQDI
+385 RGTRTQS
-393 LPENELNHLRNRK
+393 LLSENELNHLRNGK
-406 SSLNPSLRRND
+406 PSIDPSLRRND
-417 SSRRGGNARGRIDV
+417 SSRRRGNARGRIDV
-431 KSPISSR
+431 KPPISSR

-443 ASGVPKQSYQK
+443 TSGVPKQSYQK

-462 SRPYIT
+462 SRSYIT
-468 PFEHYLETIGNTVR
+468 PFEHYLETVGNTVR

-490 VLSHLANQSIDS
+490 ALSHLAYKTLDS
-502 QAKQAEMAQYAEIR
+502 QVKQAEMAQYAEIR
-516 RNIDPAAFLK
+516 RNIEPVAFLN
-526 QLEKIYAVEPKNYK
+526 QLEKIYAVDPKNHK

-584 NQQNRNINQ
+584 NQHNKNINQ
-593 ERLAFEKIKSN
+593 ERLAFEKMKSN
-604 IKAFDDD
+604 IKAFDND
-611 LRLFE
+611 LRRFE
-616 KKAHTTLHNMNVDN
+616 KNAHTKLHNMNVDN

-639 RIYARCNLTP
+639 RIYARHNLTP

-662 CMQRQELIDEFAKNT
+662 CMQRQELIDEFAQNT
-677 AFFVKEAKQYF
+677 ASFVKEAKQYF

-703 ATQAGKK
+703 ATKAGQK
-710 LQNLQPNYI
+710 LQDLQPNSI
-719 TSATKE
+719 APATKE
-725 LELEDE
+725 LEREDE

-746 NPLNQENAQSQQNQH
+746 NPLNQENEQSQQNH
-761 TKDIYSTSS
+761 HAKDIYATQS

-814 DGKLICTDDGDKMRI
+814 DGKLICTDDGDKMKI
-829 HKKDMSPENVKFFL
+829 HQKDMSPENVKFFL

-853 LQING
+853 LKING
-858 KKEFKDMVIE
+858 KKEFKDMVVE

-895 EIEQKVEIGN
+895 EMEQKVEVGN
-905 SIEKSISEKSQYKN
+905 SIEKAAPEQTQEKAKDEQRSSIEPVQSKSAANDEFRQPQAAEPLKAQPEQAHTPAEQPKPVQEQPQATTEKAAAISQTKAESSKTTERPAYTIEFKYDESAKQRTAQESAVVAGRFYSVKVNGVPVQEAMKSDPNVANVLENAAKN
-919 DSNLMTESLVE
+919 SPDLKAKNITADNLKSGYILGLQTSNVG
-930 RAEDNANKEDSSLN
+930 A
-944 LSSVESDLSRI
+944 
-955 AKGELAFTDIT
+955 
-966 GKFED
+966 GKFDKPE
-971 QKYRDH
+971 
-977 YKEYVKLHKSEI
+977 
-989 LAGNRVLT
+989 T
-997 LEQAI
+997 L
-1002 NASDLIT
+1002 
-1009 AYNRQDY
+1009 
-1016 YQTKYPEYKEHFNQ
+1016 K
-1030 AKIYVDKQLNGYLNH
+1030 LNG
-1045 KEFIEHCNK
+1045 
-1054 SPILKTAY
+1054 SG
-1062 NEALEIKLLQSN
+1062 QQ
-1074 ISLEKLQNDSVLST
+1074 IST
-1088 NYYQSIEE
+1088 P
-1096 KVRKERDFILSVK
+1096 
-1109 KDVTDLDKANLKI
+1109 KA
-1122 SDIAEKL
+1122 
-1129 QEPRYREVFKEAI
+1129 Q
-1142 ADFNKSTDKP
+1142 
-1152 KFEFDSIIKIAE
+1152 AE
-1164 KSINNSNSINIE
+1164 KSAGAS
-1176 FEYNKQLSIESGKNS
+1176 K
-1191 YVVKI
+1191 
-1196 DGVPAQEAIKQK
+1196 
-1208 PELLKMLDN
+1208 
-1217 VALHKDMQ
+1217 
-1225 AKGISA
+1225 
-1231 ELLKSGVVQP
+1231 
-1241 KQLENELKVTKP
+1241 
-1253 KNMTVD
+1253 
-1259 LSGKSVEKVKAV
+1259 GKS
-1271 KSSNLEL
+1271 SDISL

>member
-1 MIVEVGGGNSG
+1 MIVEIGGGNSG

-27 SRDELDQRIVLEG
+27 SRDELDHRVVLDG
-40 DLELTNQ
+40 DLELTNK

-105 PKIQSIEDLKT
+105 PKIQSIEDSKT

-144 GYSDTVNVKNIPY
+144 GYTDTVNVKNIPY

-182 NHSANVL
+182 HHSANVL
-189 SRIKGDFFGEKQSQF
+189 SRIKGDFFGEKQSKF
-204 KAKMVDEIS
+204 KAQLVDEIS
-213 SGKINSLDSFQQ
+213 SGKINTLESFQR
-225 RLSDFGEVKVRN
+225 RLSDFGEVKIRN

-269 TKALPKPDIDTIN
+269 TKALPKADIDTIQV
-282 ARLSEWKNRVSKE
+282 RLSEWQNRVSKE

-301 ATPSFRQQYAKA
+301 ATPTFRQKYAKA
-313 DLSEKAQLLIER
+313 DLDEKAQLLIER
-325 EQNYERKH
+325 EQTYERKH
-333 RQGSSLDRTSRR
+333 RQGSSLDRTNRR
-345 KRNHQSN
+345 KRNNQSN
-352 VAHFNSRQSKPI
+352 VAHLNSRQSKPI
-364 TRAAVGLS
+364 TRAAVGVS
-372 SVQSGIMVRGTAQ
+372 SMQSGVVVRGATQ
-385 RGTRTQDI
+385 RGTRTQS
-393 LPENELNHLRNRK
+393 LLSKNELNHLRNGEP
-406 SSLNPSLRRND
+406 SINSSLRRND
-417 SSRRGGNARGRIDV
+417 SSRRRGNARGRIDV
-431 KSPISSR
+431 KPPISSR
-438 SFNQI
+438 SYNQI
-443 ASGVPKQSYQK
+443 TSGVPKQSYQK

-462 SRPYIT
+462 SRSYIT
-468 PFEHYLETIGNTVR
+468 PFEHYLETVGNTVR

-490 VLSHLANQSIDS
+490 ALSHLAYKTLDS
-502 QAKQAEMAQYAEIR
+502 QVKQAEMAQYAEIR
-516 RNIDPAAFLK
+516 RNIEPVAFLN
-526 QLEKIYAVEPKNYK
+526 QLEKIYAVDPKNHK

-584 NQQNRNINQ
+584 NQHNKNINQ
-593 ERLAFEKIKSN
+593 ERLAFEKMKSN
-604 IKAFDDD
+604 IKAFDND
-611 LRLFE
+611 LRRFE
-616 KKAHTTLHNMNVDN
+616 KNAHTTLHNMNVDN

-639 RIYARCNLTP
+639 RIYARHNLTP

-662 CMQRQELIDEFAKNT
+662 CMQRQELIDEFAQNT
-677 AFFVKEAKQYF
+677 ASFVKEAKQYF

-703 ATQAGKK
+703 ATKAGQK
-710 LQNLQPNYI
+710 LQDLQPNSI
-719 TSATKE
+719 APATKE
-725 LELEDE
+725 LEREDE

-746 NPLNQENAQSQQNQH
+746 NPLNQENEQSQQNH
-761 TKDIYSTSS
+761 YAKDIYATQS

-814 DGKLICTDDGDKMRI
+814 DGKLICTDDGDKMKI
-829 HKKDMSPENVKFFL
+829 HQKDMSPENVKFFL

-858 KKEFKDMVIE
+858 KKEFKDMVVE

-895 EIEQKVEIGN
+895 EMEQKVEVGN
-905 SIEKSISEKSQYKN
+905 SIEKATPEQAKDEQ
-919 DSNLMTESLVE
+919 
-930 RAEDNANKEDSSLN
+930 
-944 LSSVESDLSRI
+944 LSSIEPVQS
-955 AKGELAFTDIT
+955 
-966 GKFED
+966 
-971 QKYRDH
+971 
-977 YKEYVKLHKSEI
+977 KSAANDEF
-989 LAGNRVLT
+989 RQP
-997 LEQAI
+997 QA
-1002 NASDLIT
+1002 
-1009 AYNRQDY
+1009 
-1016 YQTKYPEYKEHFNQ
+1016 
-1030 AKIYVDKQLNGYLNH
+1030 
-1045 KEFIEHCNK
+1045 
-1054 SPILKTAY
+1054 
-1062 NEALEIKLLQSN
+1062 
-1074 ISLEKLQNDSVLST
+1074 
-1088 NYYQSIEE
+1088 
-1096 KVRKERDFILSVK
+1096 
-1109 KDVTDLDKANLKI
+1109 
-1122 SDIAEKL
+1122 AEKL
-1129 QEPRYREVFKEAI
+1129 KAQPEQAHTPAEQPKSVQEQPQATTEKAAAISQTKAESSKTTERPAYTIEFKYDESAKQRTAQESAVVAGRFYSVKVNGVPVQEAMKSDPNVAKVLENAAKNSPDLKAKNI
-1142 ADFNKSTDKP
+1142 TADNLKSGFILGLQTSNVGAGKFNKPETLKLNGSGQQISTP
-1152 KFEFDSIIKIAE
+1152 KAQAE
-1164 KSINNSNSINIE
+1164 KSAGA
-1176 FEYNKQLSIESGKNS
+1176 NK
-1191 YVVKI
+1191 
-1196 DGVPAQEAIKQK
+1196 
-1208 PELLKMLDN
+1208 
-1217 VALHKDMQ
+1217 
-1225 AKGISA
+1225 
-1231 ELLKSGVVQP
+1231 
-1241 KQLENELKVTKP
+1241 
-1253 KNMTVD
+1253 
-1259 LSGKSVEKVKAV
+1259 GKS
-1271 KSSNLEL
+1271 SDISL

>member
-1 MIVEVGGGNSG
+1 MIVEIGGGNSG

-27 SRDELDQRIVLEG
+27 SRDELDHRVVLDG
-40 DLELTNQ
+40 DLELTNK

-105 PKIQSIEDLKT
+105 PKIQSIEDSKT

-144 GYSDTVNVKNIPY
+144 GYTDTVNVKNIPY

-182 NHSANVL
+182 HHSANVL
-189 SRIKGDFFGEKQSQF
+189 SRIKGDFFGEKQSKF
-204 KAKMVDEIS
+204 KAQLVDEIS
-213 SGKINSLDSFQQ
+213 SGKINTLESFQR
-225 RLSDFGEVKVRN
+225 RLSDFGEVKIRN

-269 TKALPKPDIDTIN
+269 TKALPKADIDTIQV
-282 ARLSEWKNRVSKE
+282 RLSEWQNRVSKE

-301 ATPSFRQQYAKA
+301 ATPTFRQKYAKA
-313 DLSEKAQLLIER
+313 DLDEKAQLLIER
-325 EQNYERKH
+325 EQTYERKH
-333 RQGSSLDRTSRR
+333 RQGSSLDRTNRR

-352 VAHFNSRQSKPI
+352 VAHLNSRQSKSI
-364 TRAAVGLS
+364 TRAAVGVS
-372 SVQSGIMVRGTAQ
+372 SMQSGVMVRGATQ
-385 RGTRTQDI
+385 RGTRTQS
-393 LPENELNHLRNRK
+393 LLSENELNHLRNGEP
-406 SSLNPSLRRND
+406 SINSSLRRND
-417 SSRRGGNARGRIDV
+417 SSRRRGNARGRIDV
-431 KSPISSR
+431 KPPISSR

-443 ASGVPKQSYQK
+443 TSGVPKQSYQK

-462 SRPYIT
+462 SRSYIT
-468 PFEHYLETIGNTVR
+468 PFEHYLKTVGNTVR

-490 VLSHLANQSIDS
+490 ALSHLAYKTLDS
-502 QAKQAEMAQYAEIR
+502 QVKQAEMAQYAEIR
-516 RNIDPAAFLK
+516 RNIEPVAFLN
-526 QLEKIYAVEPKNYK
+526 QLEKIYAVDPKNHK

-584 NQQNRNINQ
+584 NQHNKNINQ
-593 ERLAFEKIKSN
+593 ERLAFEKMKSN
-604 IKAFDDD
+604 IKAFDND
-611 LRLFE
+611 LRRFE
-616 KKAHTTLHNMNVDN
+616 KNAHSTLHNMNVDN

-639 RIYARCNLTP
+639 RIYARHNLTP

-662 CMQRQELIDEFAKNT
+662 CMQRQELIDEFAQNT
-677 AFFVKEAKQYF
+677 ASFVKEAKQYF

-703 ATQAGKK
+703 ATKAGQK
-710 LQNLQPNYI
+710 LQDLQPNSI
-719 TSATKE
+719 APATKE
-725 LELEDE
+725 LEREDE

-746 NPLNQENAQSQQNQH
+746 NPLNQENEQSQQNH
-761 TKDIYSTSS
+761 YAKDIYATQS

-814 DGKLICTDDGDKMRI
+814 DGKLICTDDGDKMKI
-829 HKKDMSPENVKFFL
+829 HQKDMSPENVKFFL

-853 LQING
+853 LKING
-858 KKEFKDMVIE
+858 KKEFKDMVVE

-895 EIEQKVEIGN
+895 EMEQKVEVGN
-905 SIEKSISEKSQYKN
+905 SIEKAAPEQTQEKAKDEQRSSIEPVQSKSAANDEFRQPQAAEPLKAQPEQAHTPAEQPKSVQEQPQATTEKAAAISQTKAESSKTTERPAYTIEFKYDESAKQRTAQESAVVAGRFYSVKVNGVPVQEAMKSDPNVAKVLENAAKN
-919 DSNLMTESLVE
+919 SPDLKAKNITADNLKSGYILGLQTSNVG
-930 RAEDNANKEDSSLN
+930 A
-944 LSSVESDLSRI
+944 
-955 AKGELAFTDIT
+955 
-966 GKFED
+966 GKFDKPE
-971 QKYRDH
+971 
-977 YKEYVKLHKSEI
+977 
-989 LAGNRVLT
+989 T
-997 LEQAI
+997 L
-1002 NASDLIT
+1002 
-1009 AYNRQDY
+1009 
-1016 YQTKYPEYKEHFNQ
+1016 K
-1030 AKIYVDKQLNGYLNH
+1030 LNG
-1045 KEFIEHCNK
+1045 
-1054 SPILKTAY
+1054 SG
-1062 NEALEIKLLQSN
+1062 QQ
-1074 ISLEKLQNDSVLST
+1074 IST
-1088 NYYQSIEE
+1088 P
-1096 KVRKERDFILSVK
+1096 
-1109 KDVTDLDKANLKI
+1109 KA
-1122 SDIAEKL
+1122 
-1129 QEPRYREVFKEAI
+1129 Q
-1142 ADFNKSTDKP
+1142 
-1152 KFEFDSIIKIAE
+1152 AE
-1164 KSINNSNSINIE
+1164 KSAGAS
-1176 FEYNKQLSIESGKNS
+1176 K
-1191 YVVKI
+1191 
-1196 DGVPAQEAIKQK
+1196 
-1208 PELLKMLDN
+1208 
-1217 VALHKDMQ
+1217 
-1225 AKGISA
+1225 
-1231 ELLKSGVVQP
+1231 
-1241 KQLENELKVTKP
+1241 
-1253 KNMTVD
+1253 
-1259 LSGKSVEKVKAV
+1259 GKS
-1271 KSSNLEL
+1271 SDISL

>member
-1 MIVEVGGGNSG
+1 MIVEIGGGNSG

-27 SRDELDQRIVLEG
+27 SRDELDHRVVLDG
-40 DLELTNQ
+40 DLELTNK

-105 PKIQSIEDLKT
+105 PKIQSIEDSKT

-144 GYSDTVNVKNIPY
+144 GYTDTVNVKNIPY

-182 NHSANVL
+182 HHSANVL
-189 SRIKGDFFGEKQSQF
+189 SRIKGDFFGEKQSKF
-204 KAKMVDEIS
+204 KAQLVDEIS
-213 SGKINSLDSFQQ
+213 SGKINTLESFQR
-225 RLSDFGEVKVRN
+225 RLSDFGEVKIRN

-269 TKALPKPDIDTIN
+269 TKALPKADIDTIQV
-282 ARLSEWKNRVSKE
+282 RLSEWQNRVSKE

-301 ATPSFRQQYAKA
+301 ATPTFRQKYAKA
-313 DLSEKAQLLIER
+313 DLDEKAQLLIER
-325 EQNYERKH
+325 EQTYERKH
-333 RQGSSLDRTSRR
+333 RQGSSLDRTNRR

-352 VAHFNSRQSKPI
+352 VAHLNSRQSKPI
-364 TRAAVGLS
+364 TRAAVGVS
-372 SVQSGIMVRGTAQ
+372 SMQSGVVVRGATQ
-385 RGTRTQDI
+385 RGPRTQS
-393 LPENELNHLRNRK
+393 LLSKNELNHLRNGEP
-406 SSLNPSLRRND
+406 SINSSLRRND
-417 SSRRGGNARGRIDV
+417 SSRRRGNARGRIDV
-431 KSPISSR
+431 KPPISSR
-438 SFNQI
+438 SYNQI
-443 ASGVPKQSYQK
+443 TSGVPKQSYQK

-462 SRPYIT
+462 SRSYIT
-468 PFEHYLETIGNTVR
+468 PFEHYLETVGNTVR

-490 VLSHLANQSIDS
+490 ALSHLAYKTLDS
-502 QAKQAEMAQYAEIR
+502 QVKQAEMAQYAEIR
-516 RNIDPAAFLK
+516 RNIEPVAFLN
-526 QLEKIYAVEPKNYK
+526 QLEKIYAVDPKNHK

-584 NQQNRNINQ
+584 NQHNKNINQ
-593 ERLAFEKIKSN
+593 ERLAFEKMKSN
-604 IKAFDDD
+604 IKAFDND
-611 LRLFE
+611 LRRFE
-616 KKAHTTLHNMNVDN
+616 KNAHTTLHNMNVDN

-639 RIYARCNLTP
+639 RIYARHNLTP

-662 CMQRQELIDEFAKNT
+662 CMQRQELIDEFAQNT
-677 AFFVKEAKQYF
+677 ASFVKEAKQYF

-703 ATQAGKK
+703 ATKAGQK
-710 LQNLQPNYI
+710 LQDLQPNSI
-719 TSATKE
+719 APATKE
-725 LELEDE
+725 LEREDE

-746 NPLNQENAQSQQNQH
+746 NPLNQENEQSQQNH
-761 TKDIYSTSS
+761 YAKDIYATQS

-814 DGKLICTDDGDKMRI
+814 DGKLICTDDGDKMKI
-829 HKKDMSPENVKFFL
+829 HQKDMSPENVKFFL

-853 LQING
+853 LKING
-858 KKEFKDMVIE
+858 KKEFKDMVVE

-895 EIEQKVEIGN
+895 EMEQKVEVGN
-905 SIEKSISEKSQYKN
+905 SIEKAAPEQTQEKAKDEQRSSIEPVQSKSAANDEFRQPQAAEPLKAQPEQAHTPAEQPKSVQEQPQATTEKAAAISQTKAESSKTTERPAYTIEFKYDESAKQRTAQESAVVAGRFYSVKVNGVPVQEAMKSDPNVAKVLENAAKN
-919 DSNLMTESLVE
+919 SPDLKAKNITADNLKSGFILGLQTSNVG
-930 RAEDNANKEDSSLN
+930 A
-944 LSSVESDLSRI
+944 
-955 AKGELAFTDIT
+955 
-966 GKFED
+966 GKFNKPE
-971 QKYRDH
+971 
-977 YKEYVKLHKSEI
+977 
-989 LAGNRVLT
+989 T
-997 LEQAI
+997 L
-1002 NASDLIT
+1002 
-1009 AYNRQDY
+1009 
-1016 YQTKYPEYKEHFNQ
+1016 K
-1030 AKIYVDKQLNGYLNH
+1030 LNG
-1045 KEFIEHCNK
+1045 
-1054 SPILKTAY
+1054 SG
-1062 NEALEIKLLQSN
+1062 QQ
-1074 ISLEKLQNDSVLST
+1074 IST
-1088 NYYQSIEE
+1088 P
-1096 KVRKERDFILSVK
+1096 
-1109 KDVTDLDKANLKI
+1109 KA
-1122 SDIAEKL
+1122 
-1129 QEPRYREVFKEAI
+1129 Q
-1142 ADFNKSTDKP
+1142 
-1152 KFEFDSIIKIAE
+1152 AE
-1164 KSINNSNSINIE
+1164 KSAGA
-1176 FEYNKQLSIESGKNS
+1176 NK
-1191 YVVKI
+1191 
-1196 DGVPAQEAIKQK
+1196 
-1208 PELLKMLDN
+1208 
-1217 VALHKDMQ
+1217 
-1225 AKGISA
+1225 
-1231 ELLKSGVVQP
+1231 
-1241 KQLENELKVTKP
+1241 
-1253 KNMTVD
+1253 
-1259 LSGKSVEKVKAV
+1259 GKS
-1271 KSSNLEL
+1271 SDISL

>member
-1 MIVEVGGGNSG
+1 MIVEIGGGNSG

-27 SRDELDQRIVLEG
+27 SRDELDQRVVLEG
-40 DLELTNQ
+40 DLELTNK

-79 VTAEYKSLLMSAY
+79 VTSEYKSLLMSAY

-105 PKIQSIEDLKT
+105 PKIQSIEDSKT

-144 GYSDTVNVKNIPY
+144 GYTDTVNVKNIPY

-182 NHSANVL
+182 HHSANVL

-204 KAKMVDEIS
+204 KAQLVDEIS
-213 SGKINSLDSFQQ
+213 SGKINTLDSFER
-225 RLSDFGEVKVRN
+225 RLSDFGEVKIRN
-237 KGKANQYFA
+237 KGKPNQYFA
-246 VKLAEDK
+246 VKLPEDK

-313 DLSEKAQLLIER
+313 DLGEKAELLIER

-333 RQGSSLDRTSRR
+333 RQGSSLERASGRQ
-345 KRNHQSN
+345 RNHQSN
-352 VAHFNSRQSKPI
+352 ASNTNSRQSKPI
-364 TRAAVGLS
+364 ARTSIGLS
-372 SVQSGIMVRGTAQ
+372 SMQGGVVVRGATQ
-385 RGTRTQDI
+385 RGARTQS
-393 LPENELNHLRNRK
+393 LLSENELNHLRNGEP
-406 SSLNPSLRRND
+406 SINSSLRRND
-417 SSRRGGNARGRIDV
+417 SSRRRGNARGRIDV
-431 KSPISSR
+431 KPPISSYR

-443 ASGVPKQSYQK
+443 LSGVPKQTYQK

-468 PFEHYLETIGNTVR
+468 PFEHYLETVGNTVR
-482 IVKFSDSN
+482 IAKFSDSN
-490 VLSHLANQSIDS
+490 AFSHLAKQTLDS

-516 RNIDPAAFLK
+516 RNIDPVAFLN
-526 QLEKIYAVEPKNYK
+526 QLEKIYAVDPTNHK

-584 NQQNRNINQ
+584 NQHNKNINQ
-593 ERLAFEKIKSN
+593 ERLAFEKMKSN
-604 IKAFDDD
+604 IKAFDND
-611 LRLFE
+611 LRRFE
-616 KKAHTTLHNMNVDN
+616 KNAHTTLHNMNVDN

-639 RIYARCNLTP
+639 RIYARHNLTP

-662 CMQRQELIDEFAKNT
+662 CMQRQELIDEFAQNT
-677 AFFVKEAKQYF
+677 ASFVKEAKQYF

-703 ATQAGKK
+703 ATKAGQK
-710 LQNLQPNYI
+710 LQDLQPNSI
-719 TSATKE
+719 APATKE
-725 LELEDE
+725 LEREDE

-761 TKDIYSTSS
+761 AKDIYATQS

-814 DGKLICTDDGDKMRI
+814 DGKLICTDDGDKMKI
-829 HKKDMSPENVKFFL
+829 HQKDMSPENVKFFL

-868 AAAANNLPVIL
+868 AAAANDLPVIL
-879 KPAELQEQL
+879 KPAELQERL
-888 IARRKEL
+888 MARRKEL
-895 EIEQKVEIGN
+895 ELEQKVEVN
-905 SIEKSISEKSQYKN
+905 SIEKAAPEQAQEKAKDEQRSSIEPVQSKSAANDEFRQPQAAEPIKAQPEQAHTPAEQPKSVQEQPQATTEKAAAISQTKAESSKTTERPAYTIEFKYDESAKQRTAQESAVVPGRFYSVKVNGVPVQEAMKSDPNVAKVLENAAKN
-919 DSNLMTESLVE
+919 SPALKAKNITADNLKSGHILGLQTSNVG
-930 RAEDNANKEDSSLN
+930 A
-944 LSSVESDLSRI
+944 
-955 AKGELAFTDIT
+955 
-966 GKFED
+966 GKFDKPE
-971 QKYRDH
+971 
-977 YKEYVKLHKSEI
+977 
-989 LAGNRVLT
+989 T
-997 LEQAI
+997 L
-1002 NASDLIT
+1002 
-1009 AYNRQDY
+1009 
-1016 YQTKYPEYKEHFNQ
+1016 K
-1030 AKIYVDKQLNGYLNH
+1030 LNG
-1045 KEFIEHCNK
+1045 
-1054 SPILKTAY
+1054 SG
-1062 NEALEIKLLQSN
+1062 QQ
-1074 ISLEKLQNDSVLST
+1074 IST
-1088 NYYQSIEE
+1088 P
-1096 KVRKERDFILSVK
+1096 
-1109 KDVTDLDKANLKI
+1109 KA
-1122 SDIAEKL
+1122 
-1129 QEPRYREVFKEAI
+1129 Q
-1142 ADFNKSTDKP
+1142 
-1152 KFEFDSIIKIAE
+1152 AE
-1164 KSINNSNSINIE
+1164 KSAGAS
-1176 FEYNKQLSIESGKNS
+1176 K
-1191 YVVKI
+1191 
-1196 DGVPAQEAIKQK
+1196 
-1208 PELLKMLDN
+1208 
-1217 VALHKDMQ
+1217 
-1225 AKGISA
+1225 
-1231 ELLKSGVVQP
+1231 
-1241 KQLENELKVTKP
+1241 
-1253 KNMTVD
+1253 
-1259 LSGKSVEKVKAV
+1259 GKS
-1271 KSSNLEL
+1271 SDISL

>member
-1 MIVEVGGGNSG
+1 MIVEIGGGNSG

-27 SRDELDQRIVLEG
+27 SRDELDHRVVLDG
-40 DLELTNQ
+40 DLELTNK

-105 PKIQSIEDLKT
+105 PKIQSIEDSKT
-116 GKMIER
+116 GEMIER

-144 GYSDTVNVKNIPY
+144 GYTDTVNVKNIPY

-182 NHSANVL
+182 HHSANVL
-189 SRIKGDFFGEKQSQF
+189 SRIKGDFFGEKQSKF
-204 KAKMVDEIS
+204 KAQLVDEIS
-213 SGKINSLDSFQQ
+213 SGKINTLESFQR
-225 RLSDFGEVKVRN
+225 RLPDFGEVKIRN

-269 TKALPKPDIDTIN
+269 TKALPKADIDTIQV
-282 ARLSEWKNRVSKE
+282 RLSEWQNRVSKE

-301 ATPSFRQQYAKA
+301 ATPTFRQKYAKA
-313 DLSEKAQLLIER
+313 DLDEKAQLLIER
-325 EQNYERKH
+325 EQTYERKH
-333 RQGSSLDRTSRR
+333 RQGSSLDRTNRR

-352 VAHFNSRQSKPI
+352 VAHLNSRQSKSI
-364 TRAAVGLS
+364 TRAAVGVS
-372 SVQSGIMVRGTAQ
+372 SMQSGVMVRGATQ
-385 RGTRTQDI
+385 RGTRTQS
-393 LPENELNHLRNRK
+393 LLSENELNYLRNGK
-406 SSLNPSLRRND
+406 PSIDPSLRRND
-417 SSRRGGNARGRIDV
+417 SSRRRGNARGRIDV
-431 KSPISSR
+431 KPPISSR

-443 ASGVPKQSYQK
+443 TSGVPKQSYQK

-462 SRPYIT
+462 SRSYIT
-468 PFEHYLETIGNTVR
+468 PFEHYLETVGNTVR

-490 VLSHLANQSIDS
+490 ALSHLAYKTLDS
-502 QAKQAEMAQYAEIR
+502 QVKQAEMAQYAEIR
-516 RNIDPAAFLK
+516 RNIEPVAFLN
-526 QLEKIYAVEPKNYK
+526 QLEKIYAVDPKNHK

-584 NQQNRNINQ
+584 NQHNKNINQ
-593 ERLAFEKIKSN
+593 ERLAFEKMKSN
-604 IKAFDDD
+604 IKAFDND
-611 LRLFE
+611 LRRFE
-616 KKAHTTLHNMNVDN
+616 KNAHTKLHNMNVDN

-639 RIYARCNLTP
+639 RIYARHNLTP

-662 CMQRQELIDEFAKNT
+662 CMQRQELIDEFAQNT
-677 AFFVKEAKQYF
+677 ASFVKEAKQYF

-703 ATQAGKK
+703 ATKAGQK
-710 LQNLQPNYI
+710 LQDLQPNSI
-719 TSATKE
+719 APATKE
-725 LELEDE
+725 LEREDE

-746 NPLNQENAQSQQNQH
+746 NPLNQENEQSQQNH
-761 TKDIYSTSS
+761 HAKDIYATQS

-814 DGKLICTDDGDKMRI
+814 DGKLICTDDGDKMKI
-829 HKKDMSPENVKFFL
+829 HQKDMSPENVKFFL

-853 LQING
+853 LKING
-858 KKEFKDMVIE
+858 KKEFKDMVVE

-895 EIEQKVEIGN
+895 EMEQKVEVGN
-905 SIEKSISEKSQYKN
+905 SIEKAAPEQTQEKAKDEQRSSIEPVQSKSAANDEFRQPQAAEPLKAQPEQAHTPAEQPKSVQEQPQATTEKAAAISQTKAESSKTTERPAYTIEFKYDESAKQRTVQESAVVAGRFYSVKVNGVPVQEAMKSDPNVAKVLENAAKN
-919 DSNLMTESLVE
+919 SPDLKAKNITADNLKSGYILGLQTSNVG
-930 RAEDNANKEDSSLN
+930 A
-944 LSSVESDLSRI
+944 
-955 AKGELAFTDIT
+955 
-966 GKFED
+966 GKFDKPE
-971 QKYRDH
+971 
-977 YKEYVKLHKSEI
+977 
-989 LAGNRVLT
+989 T
-997 LEQAI
+997 L
-1002 NASDLIT
+1002 
-1009 AYNRQDY
+1009 
-1016 YQTKYPEYKEHFNQ
+1016 K
-1030 AKIYVDKQLNGYLNH
+1030 LNG
-1045 KEFIEHCNK
+1045 
-1054 SPILKTAY
+1054 SG
-1062 NEALEIKLLQSN
+1062 QQ
-1074 ISLEKLQNDSVLST
+1074 IST
-1088 NYYQSIEE
+1088 P
-1096 KVRKERDFILSVK
+1096 
-1109 KDVTDLDKANLKI
+1109 KA
-1122 SDIAEKL
+1122 
-1129 QEPRYREVFKEAI
+1129 Q
-1142 ADFNKSTDKP
+1142 
-1152 KFEFDSIIKIAE
+1152 AE
-1164 KSINNSNSINIE
+1164 KSAGAS
-1176 FEYNKQLSIESGKNS
+1176 K
-1191 YVVKI
+1191 
-1196 DGVPAQEAIKQK
+1196 
-1208 PELLKMLDN
+1208 
-1217 VALHKDMQ
+1217 
-1225 AKGISA
+1225 
-1231 ELLKSGVVQP
+1231 
-1241 KQLENELKVTKP
+1241 
-1253 KNMTVD
+1253 
-1259 LSGKSVEKVKAV
+1259 GKS
-1271 KSSNLEL
+1271 SDISL

>member
-1 MIVEVGGGNSG
+1 MIVEIGGGNSG

-27 SRDELDQRIVLEG
+27 SRDELDHRVVLDG
-40 DLELTNQ
+40 DLELTNK

-105 PKIQSIEDLKT
+105 PKIQSIEDSKT
-116 GKMIER
+116 GEMIER

-144 GYSDTVNVKNIPY
+144 GYTDTVNVKNIPY

-182 NHSANVL
+182 HHSANVL
-189 SRIKGDFFGEKQSQF
+189 SRIKGDFFGEKQSKF
-204 KAKMVDEIS
+204 KAQLVDEIS
-213 SGKINSLDSFQQ
+213 SGKINTLESFQR
-225 RLSDFGEVKVRN
+225 RLSDFGEVKIRN

-269 TKALPKPDIDTIN
+269 TKALPKADIDTIQV
-282 ARLSEWKNRVSKE
+282 RLSEWQNRVSKE

-301 ATPSFRQQYAKA
+301 ATPTFRQKYAKA
-313 DLSEKAQLLIER
+313 DLDEKAQLLIER
-325 EQNYERKH
+325 EQTYERKH
-333 RQGSSLDRTSRR
+333 RQGSSLDRTNRR

-352 VAHFNSRQSKPI
+352 VAHLNSRQSKSI
-364 TRAAVGLS
+364 TRAAIGVS
-372 SVQSGIMVRGTAQ
+372 SMQSGVVVRGATQ
-385 RGTRTQDI
+385 RGTRTQSF
-393 LPENELNHLRNRK
+393 LSENELNHLRNGK
-406 SSLNPSLRRND
+406 PSIDPSLRRND
-417 SSRRGGNARGRIDV
+417 SSRRRGNARGRIDV
-431 KSPISSR
+431 KPPISSR

-443 ASGVPKQSYQK
+443 TSGVPKQSYQK

-468 PFEHYLETIGNTVR
+468 PFERYLDTVGNTVR

-490 VLSHLANQSIDS
+490 ALSHLAYKTLDS
-502 QAKQAEMAQYAEIR
+502 QVKQAEMAQYAEIR
-516 RNIDPAAFLK
+516 RNIEPVTFLN
-526 QLEKIYAVEPKNYK
+526 QLEKIYAVDPKNHK

-584 NQQNRNINQ
+584 NQHNKNINQ
-593 ERLAFEKIKSN
+593 ERLAFEKMKSN
-604 IKAFDDD
+604 IKAFDND
-611 LRLFE
+611 LRRFE
-616 KKAHTTLHNMNVDN
+616 KNAHTKLHNMNVDN

-639 RIYARCNLTP
+639 RIYARHNLTP

-662 CMQRQELIDEFAKNT
+662 CMQRQELIDEFAQNT
-677 AFFVKEAKQYF
+677 ASFVKEAKQYF

-703 ATQAGKK
+703 ATKAGQK
-710 LQNLQPNYI
+710 LQDLQPNSI
-719 TSATKE
+719 APATKE
-725 LELEDE
+725 LEREDE

-746 NPLNQENAQSQQNQH
+746 NPLNQENEQSQQNH
-761 TKDIYSTSS
+761 HAKDIYATQS

-814 DGKLICTDDGDKMRI
+814 DGKLICTDDGDKMKI
-829 HKKDMSPENVKFFL
+829 HQKDMSPENVKFFL

-858 KKEFKDMVIE
+858 KKEFKDMVVE

-895 EIEQKVEIGN
+895 EMEQKVEVGN
-905 SIEKSISEKSQYKN
+905 SIEKATPEQAKDEQRSSIEPVQSKSAANDEFRQPQAAEPLKAQPEQAHTPAEQPKPVQEQPQATIEKAAAISQTKAESSKTTERPAYTIEFKYDESAKQRTAQESAVVAGRFYSVKVNGVPVQEAMKN
-919 DSNLMTESLVE
+919 DPNVAKVLENAAKNIPDLKAKNITADNLKSGHILGLQTSNVG
-930 RAEDNANKEDSSLN
+930 A
-944 LSSVESDLSRI
+944 
-955 AKGELAFTDIT
+955 
-966 GKFED
+966 GKFDKPE
-971 QKYRDH
+971 
-977 YKEYVKLHKSEI
+977 
-989 LAGNRVLT
+989 T
-997 LEQAI
+997 L
-1002 NASDLIT
+1002 
-1009 AYNRQDY
+1009 
-1016 YQTKYPEYKEHFNQ
+1016 K
-1030 AKIYVDKQLNGYLNH
+1030 LNG
-1045 KEFIEHCNK
+1045 
-1054 SPILKTAY
+1054 SG
-1062 NEALEIKLLQSN
+1062 QQ
-1074 ISLEKLQNDSVLST
+1074 IST
-1088 NYYQSIEE
+1088 P
-1096 KVRKERDFILSVK
+1096 
-1109 KDVTDLDKANLKI
+1109 KA
-1122 SDIAEKL
+1122 
-1129 QEPRYREVFKEAI
+1129 Q
-1142 ADFNKSTDKP
+1142 
-1152 KFEFDSIIKIAE
+1152 AE
-1164 KSINNSNSINIE
+1164 KS
-1176 FEYNKQLSIESGKNS
+1176 
-1191 YVVKI
+1191 V
-1196 DGVPAQEAIKQK
+1196 GVSK
-1208 PELLKMLDN
+1208 
-1217 VALHKDMQ
+1217 
-1225 AKGISA
+1225 
-1231 ELLKSGVVQP
+1231 
-1241 KQLENELKVTKP
+1241 
-1253 KNMTVD
+1253 
-1259 LSGKSVEKVKAV
+1259 GKS
-1271 KSSNLEL
+1271 SDISL

>member
-1 MIVEVGGGNSG
+1 MIVEIGGGNSG

-27 SRDELDQRIVLEG
+27 SRDELDHRVVLDG
-40 DLELTNQ
+40 DLELTNK

-105 PKIQSIEDLKT
+105 PKIQSIEDSKT
-116 GKMIER
+116 GEMIER

-144 GYSDTVNVKNIPY
+144 GYTDTVNVKNIPY

-182 NHSANVL
+182 HHSANVL
-189 SRIKGDFFGEKQSQF
+189 SRIKGDFFGEKQSKF
-204 KAKMVDEIS
+204 KAQLVDEIS
-213 SGKINSLDSFQQ
+213 SGKINTLESFQR
-225 RLSDFGEVKVRN
+225 RLSDFGEVKIRN

-269 TKALPKPDIDTIN
+269 TKALPKADIDTIQV
-282 ARLSEWKNRVSKE
+282 RLSEWQNRVSKE

-301 ATPSFRQQYAKA
+301 ATPTFRQKYAKA
-313 DLSEKAQLLIER
+313 DLDEKAQLLIER
-325 EQNYERKH
+325 EQTYERKH
-333 RQGSSLDRTSRR
+333 RQGSSLDRTNRR

-352 VAHFNSRQSKPI
+352 VAHLNSRQSKSI
-364 TRAAVGLS
+364 TRAAVGVS
-372 SVQSGIMVRGTAQ
+372 SMQSGVMVRGATQ
-385 RGTRTQDI
+385 RGTRAQS
-393 LPENELNHLRNRK
+393 LLSENELNHLRNGK
-406 SSLNPSLRRND
+406 PSIDPSLRRND
-417 SSRRGGNARGRIDV
+417 SSRRRGNARGRIDV
-431 KSPISSR
+431 KPPISSR

-443 ASGVPKQSYQK
+443 TSGVPKQSYQK

-462 SRPYIT
+462 SRSYIT
-468 PFEHYLETIGNTVR
+468 PFEHYLETVGNTVR

-490 VLSHLANQSIDS
+490 ALSHLAYKTLDS
-502 QAKQAEMAQYAEIR
+502 QVKQAEMAQYAEIR
-516 RNIDPAAFLK
+516 RNIEPVTFLN
-526 QLEKIYAVEPKNYK
+526 QLEKIYAVDPKNHK

-584 NQQNRNINQ
+584 NQHNKNINQ
-593 ERLAFEKIKSN
+593 ERLAFEKMKSN
-604 IKAFDDD
+604 IKAFDND
-611 LRLFE
+611 LRRFE
-616 KKAHTTLHNMNVDN
+616 KNAHTKLHNMNVDN

-639 RIYARCNLTP
+639 RIYARHNLTP

-662 CMQRQELIDEFAKNT
+662 CMQRQELIDEFAQNT
-677 AFFVKEAKQYF
+677 ASFVKEAKQYF

-703 ATQAGKK
+703 ATKAGQK
-710 LQNLQPNYI
+710 LQDLQPNSI
-719 TSATKE
+719 APATKE
-725 LELEDE
+725 LEREDE

-746 NPLNQENAQSQQNQH
+746 NPLNQENEQSQQNH
-761 TKDIYSTSS
+761 HAKDIYATQS

-814 DGKLICTDDGDKMRI
+814 DGKLICTDDGDKMKI
-829 HKKDMSPENVKFFL
+829 HQKDMSPENVKFFL

-853 LQING
+853 LKING
-858 KKEFKDMVIE
+858 KKEFKDMVVE

-895 EIEQKVEIGN
+895 EMEQKVEVGN
-905 SIEKSISEKSQYKN
+905 SIEKAAPEQTQEKAKDEQRSSIEPVQSKSAANDEFRQPQAAEPLKAQPEQAHTPAEQPKSVQEQPQTTTEKAAAISQTKAESSKTTERPAYTIEFKYDESAKQRTAQESAVVAGRFYSVKVNGVPVQEAMKSDPNVAKVLENAAKN
-919 DSNLMTESLVE
+919 SPDLKAKNITADNLKSGYILGLQTSNVG
-930 RAEDNANKEDSSLN
+930 A
-944 LSSVESDLSRI
+944 
-955 AKGELAFTDIT
+955 
-966 GKFED
+966 GKFDKPE
-971 QKYRDH
+971 
-977 YKEYVKLHKSEI
+977 
-989 LAGNRVLT
+989 T
-997 LEQAI
+997 L
-1002 NASDLIT
+1002 
-1009 AYNRQDY
+1009 
-1016 YQTKYPEYKEHFNQ
+1016 K
-1030 AKIYVDKQLNGYLNH
+1030 LNG
-1045 KEFIEHCNK
+1045 
-1054 SPILKTAY
+1054 SG
-1062 NEALEIKLLQSN
+1062 QQ
-1074 ISLEKLQNDSVLST
+1074 IST
-1088 NYYQSIEE
+1088 P
-1096 KVRKERDFILSVK
+1096 
-1109 KDVTDLDKANLKI
+1109 KA
-1122 SDIAEKL
+1122 
-1129 QEPRYREVFKEAI
+1129 Q
-1142 ADFNKSTDKP
+1142 
-1152 KFEFDSIIKIAE
+1152 AE
-1164 KSINNSNSINIE
+1164 KSAGAS
-1176 FEYNKQLSIESGKNS
+1176 K
-1191 YVVKI
+1191 
-1196 DGVPAQEAIKQK
+1196 
-1208 PELLKMLDN
+1208 
-1217 VALHKDMQ
+1217 
-1225 AKGISA
+1225 
-1231 ELLKSGVVQP
+1231 
-1241 KQLENELKVTKP
+1241 
-1253 KNMTVD
+1253 
-1259 LSGKSVEKVKAV
+1259 GKS
-1271 KSSNLEL
+1271 SDISL